1 MALRR
6 FLFAGVGLAA
16 AFVGSAG
23 WAGDPRSPS
32 AGASAPLDARAW
44 LVRVHEAAS
53 QRNYQGTQ
61 VVTAGGTISSSR
73 VAHYCDGTQQYERVD
88 MLDGQTRRVLRHN
101 DTVYT
106 LWPQRQL
113 AVVEQREPLPPFPAV
128 LQTSGESLAEHYELM
143 AQGADRQAGYD
154 ADVFLLKPR
163 DRLRFAQRLWA
174 ERTTGLLLR
183 ADVLGPHGEV
193 LESSAFSEVAIGVKP
208 QPEQVLQPL
217 KKLEGYRVLRPAV
230 TPAQL
235 ETEGWSLK
243 QAVPGFRQV
252 SCVKRPLDPVVGE
265 GGASK
270 TVLQTIFSDG
280 LTQVSLFIEPF
291 DAQQHQ
297 RSMITAMGATHTLM
311 LRQGDWWV
319 TVVGDVPASTLKQFA
334 GALERRKPQR

>member
-1 MALRR
+1 MVLRR

-16 AFVGSAG
+16 AVVGSAG
-23 WAGDPRSPS
+23 WAGGS
-32 AGASAPLDARAW
+32 AAAEGNTPVDARAW

-53 QRNYQGTQ
+53 RRNYQGTQ

-88 MLDGQTRRVLRHN
+88 MLDGQTRRVFRHN

-106 LWPQRQL
+106 LWPQRQV

-128 LQTSGESLAEHYELM
+128 LQAGGESLTEHYELM
-143 AQGADRQAGYD
+143 AQGSDRQAGYD

-217 KKLEGYRVLRPAV
+217 KKLEGYRVLRPV
-230 TPAQL
+230 LTPTQL
-235 ETEGWSLK
+235 EAEGWLLK
-243 QAVPGFRQV
+243 QAVSGFRQV
-252 SCVKRPLDPVVGE
+252 SCVKRPLDPVM
-265 GGASK
+265 ADDSSAK

-280 LTQVSLFIEPF
+280 LTHVSLFIEPF
-291 DAQQHQ
+291 DPQRHQ
-297 RSMITAMGATHTLM
+297 RPMVTAMGATHTLM

-334 GALERRKPQR
+334 GALERRKQP

>member
-16 AFVGSAG
+16 AVVGSAG
-23 WAGDPRSPS
+23 WAGGST
-32 AGASAPLDARAW
+32 AAEGSAPVDARAW

-53 QRNYQGTQ
+53 RRNYQGTQ

-88 MLDGQTRRVLRHN
+88 MLDGQTRRVFRHN

-106 LWPQRQL
+106 VWPQRQV

-128 LQTSGESLAEHYELM
+128 LQTSGESLTEHYELM
-143 AQGADRQAGYD
+143 AQGSDRQAGYD

-174 ERTTGLLLR
+174 ERSTGLLLR

-208 QPEQVLQPL
+208 QPDQVLQPL
-217 KKLEGYRVLRPAV
+217 KKLEGYRVLRPV
-230 TPAQL
+230 LTPTQL
-235 ETEGWSLK
+235 EAEGWLLK
-243 QAVPGFRQV
+243 QAVSGFRQV
-252 SCVKRPLDPVVGE
+252 SCVKRPLDPVANDD
-265 GGASK
+265 GAAK

-280 LTQVSLFIEPF
+280 LTHVSLFIEPF
-291 DAQQHQ
+291 DPQRHQ
-297 RSMITAMGATHTLM
+297 RPMVTAMGATHTLM

-334 GALERRKPQR
+334 GALERRNKQP